1 IKTKYGYDPKDIGTH
16 SWRKGA
22 NTKLNCGSTGGPTA
36 AASCIRTGHS
46 MGTNRDLYIMGEAAS
61 DQVCGRLI
69 AGLPIHLAEF
79 AVSYVDFVYLD
90 AEASLSGS
98 APQAEQ
104 QQRQAELDVKVD
116 DALDSIFGKERL
128 ASNAQIRPLL
138 RYGLASLLYHNERG
152 AYDKL
157 VKDSTLKVLPDFSP
171 LRQSPVFSSPL
182 IRELAQYA
190 TISMPWD
197 GKRRYFKEASGLP
210 PHVIMFAYQ
219 KQLMQSVESIPEKI
233 EQILDR
239 RQMMA
244 NMSVDDL
251 AEHIANGSRFQGMAN
266 DIRALRDS
274 IASLT
279 ANGLRQARGGQPSA
293 SAMPAKLA
301 PDQNYRLLR
310 QYRHASDGKDRRVP
324 PTWRFPSKLPL
335 QTMYQY
341 WHCGNDLSHM
351 PPMKYLDNNDVR
363 FLGKRAGTTL
373 GETRRVMQM
382 IDQRARAEG
391 LAVGDT
397 MTLNQVNSLYHVG
410 ERAILEALDDGTPSG
425 RQRNVSRLKVGTV
438 MREIQKKKRLDRLAS
453 TGS

>member
-1 IKTKYGYDPKDIGTH
+1 MKHLLWQDDSLSISFGHLKDNQSGKNAIKKLPRNCYCNPLNHSCCVITGLFEYISTNPDIVSKPAEALFSGPLSAQAQRFGRFLSKILKKYESVINTKFGYDIKDIGTH

-36 AASCIRTGHS
+36 AAACIRSGHS

-61 DQVCGRLI
+61 DQVCGRLM

-79 AVSYVDFVYLD
+79 AVSYVDFIDLD
-90 AEASLSGS
+90 AQASLSGS
-98 APQAEQ
+98 TPQAEQ

-128 ASNAQIRPLL
+128 AANAQIRPIL
-138 RYGLASLLYHNERG
+138 RYGLASLLYHNQRG

-171 LRQSPVFSSPL
+171 LRQSPVFSSPV

-210 PHVIMFAYQ
+210 PLVIMFAYQ

-251 AEHIANGSRFQGMAN
+251 AEHIANGPRFQGMSN

-274 IASLT
+274 IASLN

-293 SAMPAKLA
+293 SAMPGKNDMPSFFCTWELNSH
-301 PDQNYRLLR
+301 QTKTIVSSVNTGTLLTAR
-310 QYRHASDGKDRRVP
+310 NVAY
-324 PTWRFPSKLPL
+324 LPL
-335 QTMYQY
+335 GDSRASY
-341 WHCGNDLSHM
+341 HCRPCIS
-351 PPMKYLDNNDVR
+351 
-363 FLGKRAGTTL
+363 
-373 GETRRVMQM
+373 
-382 IDQRARAEG
+382 I
-391 LAVGDT
+391 
-397 MTLNQVNSLYHVG
+397 
-410 ERAILEALDDGTPSG
+410 
-425 RQRNVSRLKVGTV
+425 GTV
-438 MREIQKKKRLDRLAS
+438 EM
-453 TGS
+453 T